1 VTANAGEPKG
11 PSASA
16 KSSIRELPLRGL
28 RWLAAGQHE
37 AWFAPAD
44 ARSLAVCRVL
54 LFWHIWPGWRI
65 EGYASF
71 AEFGSSA
78 WYPVSFFKAWS
89 IPLFDASVLGVM
101 SLAANV
107 LALCALVGFAYP
119 LSAAGTALLSLYL
132 RGVPQNF
139 GKVNHSD
146 NLLIFA
152 LLVFAFAKAADAWS
166 VDAVLRQRLWK
177 KKPPASPSG
186 EYRWPVRFIS
196 LLIVTMYGA
205 AGASKLLNSGWDW
218 ALSDSFR
225 LLLLRH
231 HFTHQPPTQIGV
243 WIAELPALCKAL
255 ALAALLIELS
265 APLALLSTWLHRLL
279 LPALFALQVGIW
291 LLLGVKF
298 SAMLP
303 LFLCMLPWGYAVS
316 CLDLAKS
323 GLRARLRRERVAP
336 ASE

>member
-1 VTANAGEPKG
+1 M
-11 PSASA
+11 
-16 KSSIRELPLRGL
+16 I
-28 RWLAAGQHE
+28 
-37 AWFAPAD
+37 
-44 ARSLAVCRVL
+44 
-54 LFWHIWPGWRI
+54 LFWHFWPGLRV
-65 EGYASF
+65 EEYASF
-71 AEFGSSA
+71 AAFRSSA
-78 WYPVSFFKAWS
+78 WYPVSFFKVWS
-89 IPLFDASVLGVM
+89 IPLFDASVLEAM
-101 SLAANV
+101 SVAANV
-107 LALCALVGFAYP
+107 LALCALLGFAYP
-119 LSAAGTALLSLYL
+119 LSAGGSALLALYL

-166 VDAVLRQRLWK
+166 VDAVLRRRLWK
-177 KKPPASPSG
+177 KKPRASPSG
-186 EYRWPVRFIS
+186 EYRWPIRFLS

-231 HFTHQPPTQIGV
+231 HFTHSPPTQIGV
-243 WIAELPALCKAL
+243 WIAESPQLCKAL

-265 APLALLSTWLHRLL
+265 APLALLSKWLHRLL

-303 LFLCMLPWGYAVS
+303 LFLCVLPWGYAVS
-316 CLDLAKS
+316 LFDLAKGWLS
-323 GLRARLRRERVAP
+323 ARLRRERLAP